1 MQAEAPFASQKGDYS
16 MDEQEIL
23 VLSDEMGGEAEFEI
37 LDLVEYEG
45 KEYAVLLPTD
55 ENDTGIV
62 ILEMTV
68 IDEENA
74 DYADVEDEAVLNAVF
89 EIFKEAHKDEFDFA
103 D

>member
-1 MQAEAPFASQKGDYS
+1 

-23 VLSDEMGGEAEFEI
+23 VLSDDMGGEAEFEV
-37 LDLVEYEG
+37 LDLIEYEG
-45 KEYAVLLPTD
+45 KQYVVLLPTD

-62 ILEMTV
+62 ILEMNV

-74 DYADVEDEAVLNAVF
+74 DYLDVEDEAILNAVF
-89 EIFKEAHKDEFDFA
+89 DIFKEEHKDEFDFA

>member
-1 MQAEAPFASQKGDYS
+1 MED
-16 MDEQEIL
+16 QEIL

-37 LDLVEYEG
+37 LDLIDYED
-45 KEYAVLLPTD
+45 KQYAVLLPLD
-55 ENDTGIV
+55 ENDTSIV

-68 IDEENA
+68 IDEDNA

-89 EIFKEAHKDEFDFA
+89 EIFKEDHKDEFDFA

>member
-1 MQAEAPFASQKGDYS
+1 MED
-16 MDEQEIL
+16 QEIL

-37 LDLVEYEG
+37 LDLIDYED
-45 KEYAVLLPTD
+45 KQYAVLLPLD

-68 IDEENA
+68 IDEDNA
-74 DYADVEDEAVLNAVF
+74 DYADVEDEDVLNAVF

>member
-1 MQAEAPFASQKGDYS
+1 MA
-16 MDEQEIL
+16 EQEIL
-23 VLSDEMGGEAEFEI
+23 VLSDDMGGEAEFEV
-37 LDLVEYEG
+37 LDLIDYED
-45 KEYAVLLPTD
+45 KQYVVLLPMD

-74 DYADVEDEAVLNAVF
+74 DYADVEDEDILNAVF
-89 EIFKEAHKDEFDFA
+89 DIFKEKYADEFDFV

>member
-1 MQAEAPFASQKGDYS
+1 MED
-16 MDEQEIL
+16 QEIL

-37 LDLVEYEG
+37 LDLIDYED
-45 KEYAVLLPTD
+45 KQYAVLLPLD

-68 IDEENA
+68 IDEDNA
-74 DYADVEDEAVLNAVF
+74 DYADVEDEDMLNAVF

>member
-1 MQAEAPFASQKGDYS
+1 
-16 MDEQEIL
+16 MDEQNIL
-23 VLSDEMGGEAEFEI
+23 VLSDDMGGEAEFEI

-45 KEYAVLLPTD
+45 KEYAVLLPLD

-74 DYADVEDEAVLNAVF
+74 DYADVEDEDILNAVF
-89 EIFKEAHKDEFDFA
+89 EIFKEEHKDEFDFA

>member
-1 MQAEAPFASQKGDYS
+1 MED
-16 MDEQEIL
+16 QEIL

-37 LDLVEYEG
+37 LDLIDYED
-45 KEYAVLLPTD
+45 KQYAVLLPLD

-68 IDEENA
+68 IDEDNA
-74 DYADVEDEAVLNAVF
+74 DYADVEDENVLNAVF
-89 EIFKEAHKDEFDFA
+89 EMFKELHKDEFDFA

>member
-1 MQAEAPFASQKGDYS
+1 MED
-16 MDEQEIL
+16 QEIL

-37 LDLVEYEG
+37 LDLIDYED
-45 KEYAVLLPTD
+45 KQYAVLLPLD

-68 IDEENA
+68 IDEDNA

-89 EIFKEAHKDEFDFA
+89 EIFKEDHKDEFDFA

>member
-1 MQAEAPFASQKGDYS
+1 

-23 VLSDEMGGEAEFEI
+23 VLSDDMGGEAEFEV
-37 LDLVEYEG
+37 LDLVDYED
-45 KEYAVLLPTD
+45 KQYAVLLPLD

-74 DYADVEDEAVLNAVF
+74 DYVDVEDENILNAVF
-89 EIFKEAHKDEFDFA
+89 EIFKEEHKDEFDFA

>member
-1 MQAEAPFASQKGDYS
+1 MED
-16 MDEQEIL
+16 QEIL

-37 LDLVEYEG
+37 LDLIDYED
-45 KEYAVLLPTD
+45 KQYAVLLPLD

-74 DYADVEDEAVLNAVF
+74 DYADVEDEDVLNAVF
-89 EIFKEAHKDEFDFA
+89 EIFKEEHKDEFDFA

>member
-1 MQAEAPFASQKGDYS
+1 
-16 MDEQEIL
+16 MDDVEIL
-23 VLSDEMGGEAEFEI
+23 VLNDEMGGEAEFEV

-45 KEYAVLLPTD
+45 KSYVVLLPTD

-74 DYADVEDEAVLNAVF
+74 DYADVEDEDILNAVF
-89 EIFKEAHKDEFDFA
+89 EIFKEEHKDEFDFA

>member
-1 MQAEAPFASQKGDYS
+1 MED
-16 MDEQEIL
+16 QEIL

-37 LDLVEYEG
+37 LDLIDYED
-45 KEYAVLLPTD
+45 KQYAVLLPLD

-68 IDEENA
+68 IDEDNA
-74 DYADVEDEAVLNAVF
+74 DYADVEDEDVLNAVF
-89 EIFKEAHKDEFDFA
+89 EIFKEEHKDEFDFA

>member
-1 MQAEAPFASQKGDYS
+1 

-23 VLSDEMGGEAEFEI
+23 VLSDEMGGETEFEI
-37 LDLVEYEG
+37 LDLIEYEG
-45 KEYAVLLPTD
+45 KEYAVLLPMD

-68 IDEENA
+68 VDEENA

-89 EIFKEAHKDEFDFA
+89 DIFKETHKDEFDFA
-103 D
+103 E

>member
-1 MQAEAPFASQKGDYS
+1 
-16 MDEQEIL
+16 MDDVEIL
-23 VLSDEMGGEAEFEI
+23 VLSDEMGGEAEFEV

-45 KEYAVLLPTD
+45 KSYVVLLPTD

-74 DYADVEDEAVLNAVF
+74 DYADVEDEGILNAVF
-89 EIFKEAHKDEFDFA
+89 DLFKEAHKDEFDFA

>member
-1 MQAEAPFASQKGDYS
+1 ME
-16 MDEQEIL
+16 EQEIL
-23 VLSDEMGGEAEFEI
+23 VLSDDMGGEAEFEV
-37 LDLVEYEG
+37 LDLIEYEG
-45 KEYAVLLPTD
+45 KQYVVLLPTD

-74 DYADVEDEAVLNAVF
+74 DYLDVEDEAILNAVF
-89 EIFKEAHKDEFDFA
+89 DIFKEEHKDEFDFA

>member
-1 MQAEAPFASQKGDYS
+1 
-16 MDEQEIL
+16 MDEVEIL
-23 VLSDEMGGEAEFEI
+23 VLSDEMGGEAEFEV

-45 KEYAVLLPTD
+45 KSYVVLLPTD

-74 DYADVEDEAVLNAVF
+74 DYADVEDEGILNAVF
-89 EIFKEAHKDEFDFA
+89 DLFKEAHKDEFDFA

>member
-1 MQAEAPFASQKGDYS
+1 
-16 MDEQEIL
+16 MDEVEIL
-23 VLSDEMGGEAEFEI
+23 VLSDEMGGEAEFEV

-45 KEYAVLLPTD
+45 KSYVVLLPTD

-74 DYADVEDEAVLNAVF
+74 DYADVEDEDILNAVF
-89 EIFKEAHKDEFDFA
+89 DQFKETHKDEFDFA

>member
-1 MQAEAPFASQKGDYS
+1 MED
-16 MDEQEIL
+16 QEIL

-37 LDLVEYEG
+37 LDLIDYED
-45 KEYAVLLPTD
+45 KQYAVLLPLD

-68 IDEENA
+68 IDEDNA
-74 DYADVEDEAVLNAVF
+74 DYADVEDENVLNAVF
-89 EIFKEAHKDEFDFA
+89 EMFKEVHRDEFDFA

>member
-1 MQAEAPFASQKGDYS
+1 ME
-16 MDEQEIL
+16 EQGIL
-23 VLSDEMGGEAEFEI
+23 VLSDDMGGEAEFEV
-37 LDLVEYEG
+37 LDLIDYED
-45 KEYAVLLPTD
+45 KQYVVLLPMD

-74 DYADVEDEAVLNAVF
+74 DYLDVEDEDILNAVF
-89 EIFKEAHKDEFDFA
+89 DIFKEEHKDEFDFA

>member
-1 MQAEAPFASQKGDYS
+1 MED
-16 MDEQEIL
+16 QEIL

-37 LDLVEYEG
+37 LDLIDYED
-45 KEYAVLLPTD
+45 KQYAVLLPLD

-89 EIFKEAHKDEFDFA
+89 EIFKEEHKDEFDFA

>member
-1 MQAEAPFASQKGDYS
+1 MED
-16 MDEQEIL
+16 QEIL

-37 LDLVEYEG
+37 LDLIDYED
-45 KEYAVLLPTD
+45 KQYAVLLPLD

-68 IDEENA
+68 IDEDNA

>member
-1 MQAEAPFASQKGDYS
+1 

-37 LDLVEYEG
+37 LDLVEYQG
-45 KEYAVLLPTD
+45 KEYAVLLPMD

-74 DYADVEDEAVLNAVF
+74 DYADVEDEAILHAVF

>member
-1 MQAEAPFASQKGDYS
+1 

-45 KEYAVLLPTD
+45 KEYALLPLD

-74 DYADVEDEAVLNAVF
+74 DYADVEDEAILNAVF
-89 EIFKEAHKDEFDFA
+89 EIFKEEHKDEFDFA